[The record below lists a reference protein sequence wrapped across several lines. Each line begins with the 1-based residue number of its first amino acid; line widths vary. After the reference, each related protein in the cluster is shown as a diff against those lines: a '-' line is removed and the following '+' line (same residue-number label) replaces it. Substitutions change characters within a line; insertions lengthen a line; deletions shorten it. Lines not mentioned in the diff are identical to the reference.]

1 MVERP
6 IDLSKYLISSG
17 SSSNSFNVYTFKLSH
32 KDSTK
37 VLLNYSFTVSQLF
50 FLIIKLCIYEY
61 DKIDDFG
68 SIQL

>member
-32 KDSTK
+32 KDTK
-37 VLLNYSFTVSQLF
+37 VLLNYSFNYNANN
-50 FLIIKLCIYEY
+50 KKNY
-61 DKIDDFG
+61 
-68 SIQL
+68 